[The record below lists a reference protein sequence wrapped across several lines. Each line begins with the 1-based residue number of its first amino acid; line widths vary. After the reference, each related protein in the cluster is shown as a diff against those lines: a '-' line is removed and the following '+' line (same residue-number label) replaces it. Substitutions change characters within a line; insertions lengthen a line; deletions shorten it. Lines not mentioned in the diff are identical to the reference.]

1 MAIPAHMR
9 KNLGSSSTLYPMP
22 VLIVAA
28 YAEDGSVSALNAA
41 WGCIADNNKVGIC
54 LEESHKTTKDLLAR
68 GAFTVSF
75 ATSSYVTEAD
85 YLGIV
90 SGNKVPD
97 KFVRSGLHAT
107 RSDKVDAPLIDE
119 LPLALECRVESAE
132 IVSEDTIWLIGSIV
146 DVSADESILGDDGKV
161 DVEKL
166 DPIVMECAHHT
177 YMTLGKKVGDA
188 FSIGKKR
195 F

>member
-1 MAIPAHMR
+1 MR
-9 KNLGSSSTLYPMP
+9 RNLGSSSTLYPMP

-28 YAEDGSVSALNAA
+28 YSEDGSVSALTAA

-54 LEESHKTTKDLLAR
+54 LEESHKTTGDLMR
-68 GAFTVSF
+68 KGAFTVSF
-75 ATSSYVTEAD
+75 ATSSHVEEAD

-107 RSDKVDAPLIDE
+107 KSDKVDAPLIDE
-119 LPLALECRVESAE
+119 FPLALECTVESAE
-132 IVSEDTIWLIGSIV
+132 IVSEDTVWLVGRIM
-146 DVSADESILGDDGKV
+146 DVSADESILGTDGKV

-166 DPIVMECAHHT
+166 DPIIMECAHRT

-188 FSIGKKR
+188 FSIGKKLL
-195 F
+195 